1 MRICGAQ
8 ATAAAAVMEMLHQIV
23 KLAPEMKSFWEPIQ
37 AETMFAATTT
47 KPNEK
52 RPVRE
57 NLVASCQG
65 KQVSGSY
72 KRESDTPDKWQW

>member
-1 MRICGAQ
+1 MRILSRGSSCGCGFNSLNRLRKRVRICGAQ

-52 RPVRE
+52 D
-57 NLVASCQG
+57 L
-65 KQVSGSY
+65 
-72 KRESDTPDKWQW
+72 